1 MKYFLTGATGFIG
14 AELAKI
20 LLSEGHTI
28 HALVRSPERA
38 KNIEHP
44 NLKLFKGDVTNL
56 ADVEESMAGCDYAFH
71 LAGYAKPWSKDKNV
85 PYEINVKST
94 EVILEA
100 SLKCGIK
107 RLVFTSTA
115 GTLKPSDTDELID
128 ENSPVPA
135 SYLTDYEQTKRQAEL
150 RCFDYV
156 AKGLDV
162 VIVNPTRVYG
172 PGLLSKSNSVTT
184 IINQYSKGKWHI
196 LPGNGNDIGNYVFV
210 SDVVEGHLLALKN
223 GRSGERYILGGE
235 NSSFANFFTIL
246 SQVTGK
252 SHKLYNLPLG
262 AMMLASRGMMLSNS
276 LFGTEPLIT
285 PQWVKRYYQNRV
297 ISSDKAVAMLGY
309 KITPLAEGM
318 KKTLDWLNQQN
329 QKL

>member
-1 MKYFLTGATGFIG
+1 MNYFLTGATGFIG

-20 LLSEGHTI
+20 LLSEGHTV

-44 NLKLFKGDVTNL
+44 NLKLFKGEITNP
-56 ADVEESMAGCDYAFH
+56 ADVEKAMAGCEYALH
-71 LAGYAKPWSKDKNV
+71 LAGYAKPWSKDKNI
-85 PYEINVKST
+85 PYEINVHST

-100 SLKCGIK
+100 ALKKGIK
-107 RLVFTSTA
+107 RLVYTSTA

-128 ENSPVPA
+128 ENSPAPE

-184 IINQYSKGKWHI
+184 IISQYSNGKWHI
-196 LPGNGNDIGNYVFV
+196 LPGSGKDIGNYVFV
-210 SDVVEGHLLALKN
+210 NDVVEGHLLALKN
-223 GRSGERYILGGE
+223 GRPGERYVLGGE
-235 NSSFANFFTIL
+235 NSSFADFFKTL
-246 SQVTGK
+246 SGVTGK
-252 SHKLYNLPLG
+252 KYKLYNLPLW
-262 AMMLASRGMMLSNS
+262 AMMMAARGMMVGTAVL
-276 LFGTEPLIT
+276 GTEPLIT
-285 PQWVKRYYQNRV
+285 PQWVKRYAQNRV
-297 ISSDKAVAMLGY
+297 VSSDKAVAGLGY
-309 KITPLAEGM
+309 KITPLTEGV
-318 KKTLDWLNQQN
+318 KITLDWLNQQ
-329 QKL
+329 KPKV